1 MGTSSTAETQAIIT
15 MKVLIIFALVAVA
28 AATVYPVPA
37 RTYFSPKDDGKEE
50 SPAPVEA
57 TDPAP
62 VEAVDPAPVETV
74 YPTKAYV
81 APVYQP
87 PTYEYVA
94 HPYAFQWTVED
105 VPSYNSFGHQVTSD
119 GKTVT
124 GSYRVVLPDGRTQT
138 VTYTVDGYSGY
149 VADVVYEGV
158 AKYPEYSAPAY
169 KAAAYPAKY

>member
-28 AATVYPVPA
+28 AATVYPVPP

-50 SPAPVEA
+50 SPAPVEVTEPTPVEA
-57 TDPAP
+57 VEPAP

-87 PTYEYVA
+87 PTYEYV
-94 HPYAFQWTVED
+94 
-105 VPSYNSFGHQVTSD
+105 SFFT
-119 GKTVT
+119 TCN
-124 GSYRVVLPDGRTQT
+124 
-138 VTYTVDGYSGY
+138 
-149 VADVVYEGV
+149 
-158 AKYPEYSAPAY
+158 
-169 KAAAYPAKY
+169 